1 MTAWLGF
8 LWLFVPGFTA
18 CAEFG
23 SYAFVHPV
31 LRQLDRENH
40 VIAEKGLVRTFG
52 RIMPIL
58 MTASLVL
65 LISGAI
71 DLPGAPMLP
80 ILAAVLWG
88 IALVTTIAVN
98 VPINFRTGAWTDE
111 ESTASTW
118 SAMRRLWEIFQGV
131 RSWLFL
137 ISFGLICAYTAMTWS
152 P

>member
-1 MTAWLGF
+1 MTAWLAF

-31 LRQLDRENH
+31 LRKLDRQNH
-40 VIAEKGLVRTFG
+40 VIAEKGLVKTFG

-58 MTASLVL
+58 MTGSLVL

-71 DLPGAPMLP
+71 DQGGGVLPV
-80 ILAAVLWG
+80 LAAVLWG
-88 IALVTTIAVN
+88 IALATTIIVN
-98 VPINFRTGAWTDE
+98 VPINVRTHSWQDDESRAGAW
-111 ESTASTW
+111 SG
-118 SAMRRLWEIFQGV
+118 MRRLWEIFQGV

-137 ISFGLICAYTAMTWS
+137 ISFALICAHVAVS
-152 P
+152 